1 MTRQEFLQELQ
12 LALQGQLSQTAV
24 HENIVYYDTYIKEEV
39 RKGNAEQAVIERLG
53 NPRLIAK
60 TLIDTVDP
68 YYKAPEREYRGE
80 SYEKEQPGK
89 GFYAGYSQDDGWNV
103 RMGGRKLNSWY
114 GKLFLIVAAIL
125 IIVVAANVVAF
136 LLPILVPV
144 ILILLICSLI
154 FGNRR

>member
-12 LALQGQLSQTAV
+12 LALEGQLSQAAIDDHV
-24 HENIVYYDTYIKEEV
+24 RYYNNYIREEV
-39 RKGNAEQAVIERLG
+39 RKGNTEQAVIERLG

-60 TLIDTVDP
+60 TLIDTTDQ
-68 YYKAPEREYRGE
+68 YHRAAGREYHGE
-80 SYEKEQPGK
+80 SYEREQPGK

-125 IIVVAANVVAF
+125 IVVVAANVVAF
-136 LLPILVPV
+136 LLPVLVPV
-144 ILILLICSLI
+144 VLILLICSLF